1 MLLLKKIKIII
12 KMITYMIL
20 YNNNP
25 FNKALIDMIAEKN
38 KCFGKKN
45 N

>member
-1 MLLLKKIKIII
+1 
-12 KMITYMIL
+12 MITYMIL
-20 YNNNP
+20 YKNNP

>member
-1 MLLLKKIKIII
+1 
-12 KMITYMIL
+12 MITYMIL
-20 YNNNP
+20 YKNNP

-38 KCFGKKN
+38 KCLGKKN